1 MLEIMLQAIA
11 VRRFNVADVT
21 PKQYMFA
28 AKDERD
34 EFLLMLIA
42 WQTWGTDERCPR
54 CQRLSKT
61 VTNSLTHP

>member
-11 VRRFNVADVT
+11 VRRSNVADVT

-34 EFLLMLIA
+34 EFLNV
-42 WQTWGTDERCPR
+42 D
-54 CQRLSKT
+54 RLA
-61 VTNSLTHP
+61 NLGYR